1 MQSLMMTMMRMM
13 MIMVALMCFLSSA
26 QADQSLVCQNNFTH
40 SVMCVWNTS
49 ALIIRDAV
57 QPETRCFL
65 KITVKKSSSKT
76 KMKTQMLADPE
87 QPHIRRAGVVFRK
100 HLISVAILQQ
110 EVWCDGYTNPM
121 VKVEEMVKDGVVKV
135 SPPQTLTINGSTVSW
150 TFSSTKLYDFEVQYR
165 SAGQSWRDDD
175 KQQTA
180 DTELHLPE
188 DRLQLQQQYSIRLR
202 VKLKLQRALWSDWS
216 PEHTWTSTVGMQPST
231 PSAAD
236 VQILVVDWSSSQAGT
251 LLTAIT
257 LTIIIACTLY
267 FRCSRHKRTN
277 RFSYIPDPSK
287 FFGDLNSSHGGNFK
301 AWLGPVLL
309 RESFINADSE
319 LVSPVEV
326 LRLQDACDS
335 LSTHS
340 HTHSGP
346 MDGWDKSSK
355 SSNFSN
361 STYFLSQS
369 SRGPGD
375 TLEPCSAHSS
385 YGPAGGIS
393 GLETQRSAHDG
404 GVPDQQTD
412 LQQLERLRQDTQSPD
427 SGFAGGAEDSIEESE
442 LPSPLPISPLSISSL
457 PISPLPISHLSMS
470 SLPIS
475 LLPLELQA
483 QKPIIMPPLLGF
495 SCTAALLQPLELLN
509 TCGPVLPS
517 SGDYRPVKSLQ
528 NNHCTD

>member
-1 MQSLMMTMMRMM
+1 MQSLMMKMM

-26 QADQSLVCQNNFTH
+26 QADQSLACQNNFTH
-40 SVMCVWNTS
+40 SVTCVWNTS
-49 ALIIRDAV
+49 ALNISDAV
-57 QPETRCFL
+57 QPETPCFL
-65 KITVKKSSSKT
+65 KVTLKKNSSKD
-76 KMKTQMLADPE
+76 KTSISQMFADPE
-87 QPHIRRAGVVFRK
+87 QPQIRRAGVVFKSRRP
-100 HLISVAILQQ
+100 LTSLAVLQQ
-110 EVWCDGYTNPM
+110 VVWCDNYTNPV
-121 VKVEEMVKDGVVKV
+121 VKVEEMVKDSVVKV
-135 SPPQTLTINGSTVSW
+135 SPPQTLSIHGSTVSW
-150 TFSSTKLYDFEVQYR
+150 NFNSTQHYMFEVQYR
-165 SAGQSWRDDD
+165 SAAQNWRDVD
-175 KQQTA
+175 KQQTT

-188 DRLQLQQQYSIRLR
+188 DHLQLHQQYSIRLR
-202 VKLKLQRALWSDWS
+202 VKLERLQRAVWSDWS
-216 PEHTWTSTVGMQPST
+216 PEHTWTSTVGRQRHTT
-231 PSAAD
+231 PAAG
-236 VQILVVDWSSSQAGT
+236 VKIMVADWSYSWAGT
-251 LLTAIT
+251 VLTAVT
-257 LTIIIACTLY
+257 LTLIIIFTLY
-267 FRCSRHKRTN
+267 FRYSTHKWMKH
-277 RFSYIPDPSK
+277 FSYIPDPSK

-309 RESFINADSE
+309 RESFITADSE

-355 SSNFSN
+355 SSDFSN

-369 SRGPGD
+369 SRGPGHA
-375 TLEPCSAHSS
+375 LEPCSANSS

-412 LQQLERLRQDTQSPD
+412 LLQLERLRQDTQSPD
-427 SGFAGGAEDSIEESE
+427 SGFAGGAEDSMEESE

-457 PISPLPISHLSMS
+457 PISPLPIS
-470 SLPIS
+470 
-475 LLPLELQA
+475 LLPLKLPAPQ
-483 QKPIIMPPLLGF
+483 PIIMPPLLGF
-495 SCTAALLQPLELLN
+495 SCTTALLQPLELLN